1 MLNVSYWYILT
12 LFLWQY
18 RENYLTAQSLFL
30 NFCLTPVSLLTE
42 LVPYLAK
49 LTNPMRN
56 QGEHVTLA
64 FTKYTNTQLNL
75 FFKIKLHIIIFQVE
89 YLLFSCLLHKYARLC
104 SKWMVH
110 FSSYIIQLCLFI
122 LFDIF
127 FIFLISAQ
135 IAFIQN
141 VGHLSQK
148 RVPGRWDKQN
158 FEVLLHLKDFSN
170 GLIHV
175 FIFRLRL
182 EALDDKDPGIS
193 DADSE
198 NEDSAAAQSLDP
210 AGKATTEPTLPNSQD
225 PPGELSASQPQPTS
239 TEALL
244 DEEDLLIEEYDSDW
258 LITCHGHI

>member
-1 MLNVSYWYILT
+1 MWPWHSQNIQIHNYIYFLKSNYISLSFKLNIYY
-12 LFLWQY
+12 F
-18 RENYLTAQSLFL
+18 
-30 NFCLTPVSLLTE
+30 
-42 LVPYLAK
+42 
-49 LTNPMRN
+49 PM
-56 QGEHVTLA
+56 QDSV
-64 FTKYTNTQLNL
+64 Q
-75 FFKIKLHIIIFQVE
+75 
-89 YLLFSCLLHKYARLC
+89 
-104 SKWMVH
+104 KWMVH

-122 LFDIF
+122 LFNIF